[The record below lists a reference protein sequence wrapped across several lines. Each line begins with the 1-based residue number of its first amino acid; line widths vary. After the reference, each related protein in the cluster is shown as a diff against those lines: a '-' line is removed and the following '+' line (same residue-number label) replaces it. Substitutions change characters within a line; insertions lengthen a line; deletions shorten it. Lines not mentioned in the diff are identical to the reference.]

1 MIEGYRVYVSFR
13 GVYWEFSRSLIRK
26 CTCMRVLQW
35 YNERYG
41 RILKSFPQE
50 VDW

>member
-26 CTCMRVLQW
+26 SGVYLHESSAMV
-35 YNERYG
+35 
-41 RILKSFPQE
+41 
-50 VDW
+50 